1 MHGLLQVGVDACGRL
16 SAVGCGQWA
25 CFNSGM
31 HGLLQVGGASLLA
44 AIIQPS
50 FPERSFAKNNRPRQ
64 KKGTGARM
72 GIMAALFLEP
82 NRPNSPHP

>member
-16 SAVGCGQWA
+16 SAVGRGLWT
-25 CFNSGM
+25 CFNSGV

-50 FPERSFAKNNRPRQ
+50 FTEFSFTNNNRPRQ

-72 GIMAALFLEP
+72 GIMAGLFLDP
-82 NRPNSPHP
+82 